1 MSDDRRDRPAE
12 RPEGPLDA
20 TPPPPAVR
28 PEHEPPATSGG
39 RERAL
44 AREHAG
50 AGERDMTPAVG
61 TRGEPAA
68 WERASPA
75 GEVALARRGWGDAAW
90 SFLFGRDDTAYRV
103 EPQPG
108 EVAEANRRGRAAP
121 MPETVQGPVMKPPV
135 WTWEVPLY
143 FWLGGVASGASF
155 VALACDAAG
164 DERSARTA
172 RAVALGAV
180 GPAPLLLIAD
190 LGRPARFLNM
200 LRIVKPRSPMNLG
213 AWALVAFSAL
223 DGAAVGADLLG
234 LRRTARA
241 LGGATAVV
249 GGYLGSY
256 TGVLLAATAV
266 PLWAR
271 SRLLL
276 GPIFVST
283 ATATGAAATRLVLVA
298 RGLPEGHPTRLALGT
313 LETGAM
319 LTELGLSSLN
329 ERRLRHAAAAM
340 TAGRPGLLFKLARG
354 AVTTGLLLRLVRRPL
369 GPRAHHV
376 ASALY
381 LAGGLAFRYAWVEAG
396 KASARDDL
404 AVARMAR
411 GALTVEDV
419 PGAPPHGR
427 RLESRRRAVLRRG
440 GGAAARG
447 WSEAVRRISLA
458 VERALP
464 R

>member
-1 MSDDRRDRPAE
+1 MSGASGERPAE
-12 RPEGPLDA
+12 RPEAPLDA
-20 TPPPPAVR
+20 TPPAPAVR
-28 PEHEPPATSGG
+28 PEDEPPATSGG
-39 RERAL
+39 REAALERERAT
-44 AREHAG
+44 ADR
-50 AGERDMTPAVG
+50 RDTTPAIG

-68 WERASPA
+68 WTRAVPA

-90 SFLFGRDDTAYRV
+90 SFLFGRDDTSYRA
-103 EPQPG
+103 EPEPG
-108 EVAEANRRGRAAP
+108 EIAEANRRGRALP
-121 MPETVQGPVMKPPV
+121 LPETVQGPMMKPPV

-155 VALACDAAG
+155 VALACDVAG

-190 LGRPARFLNM
+190 LGRPERFLNM
-200 LRIVKPRSPMNLG
+200 LRIFKPRSPMNLG
-213 AWALVAFSAL
+213 AWSLVAFSAL
-223 DGAAVGADLLG
+223 DAAAVGADLLR
-234 LRRTARA
+234 LRRPAQL
-241 LGGATAVV
+241 LGGTTAVV

-276 GPIFVST
+276 GPIFVAT

-298 RGLPEGHPTRLALGT
+298 RGLPHRHPTRHALGT

-319 LTELGLSSLN
+319 LTELSLSMLN

-340 TAGRPGLLFKLARG
+340 TSGRPGLLFKLARA

-369 GPRAHHV
+369 GPGAHHV
-376 ASALY
+376 ASGLY

-411 GALTVEDV
+411 GTLTREDV
-419 PGAPPHGR
+419 PGARPPDGR
-427 RLESRRRAVLRRG
+427 LPSRRREPLRRG
-440 GGAAARG
+440 GDLVSRG
-447 WSEAVRRISLA
+447 WSEAVRRVSLA
-458 VERALP
+458 VERAL
-464 R
+464 RR